1 MQAGRTDHERP
12 ELTST
17 APSSATGSQ
26 AAATLDELVAQL
38 PEGAAITDPVK
49 TEAYRRD
56 RAEDPAAGTP
66 AAVVRATSTED
77 VQAVVR
83 FAAATGTPVVPRG
96 AGTSLSG
103 GSTAVDGGIVLSL
116 ERMRDIKI
124 DSVTRTAVTQPGAFN
139 GEVKEAA
146 GQHGLWYPPDPASF
160 TFCSIGGNIATNAGG
175 LCCVK
180 YGVTTDYV
188 LGMKVVLADG
198 RAIEL
203 GGPRLKDVAGLSLT
217 KLFVG
222 SEGTLGIITE
232 VTLRLVPAQ
241 RPPQTLVAT
250 FPTLDSATAAVLA
263 ITQRMRP
270 SMLEFMDRPTINA
283 VEDETKMGLDRD
295 AAAMIIVQSDEAAGH
310 AGVEI
315 ADVTALCETHGAS
328 EVFST
333 DDPDEGEAFIAARR
347 IAIPAV
353 EKKGTILLEDVGVPL
368 PNLGALVRGI
378 EEISQRHD
386 VLVAV
391 MAHAGD
397 GNTHPL
403 VVFDPTDAGQR
414 DRAHSAYGEIMDLA
428 VSLGGTITGEHGV
441 GRLKQPWLAGYLGE
455 DVLEINQRVKDALDP
470 QGILNPGVVF
480 DARTDSGKAATAEA
494 PAGSAAMA
502 AASASASA
510 AVPSEAPAPATS
522 ATGEAV
528 SFSTPTITYDLAAR
542 AVALTI
548 EEGKTAGVRTC
559 ATIVDPALQLVA
571 YGRTDGMTPHSVET
585 SRRKAQTAAST
596 RRPSALILP
605 ELAQKLEHGSGGML
619 TSIAGGVPIA
629 FDGVVV
635 GGLGVAGGKP
645 AEDAVIADA
654 VLAALG
660 ADPAEAAS

>member
-1 MQAGRTDHERP
+1 M
-12 ELTST
+12 TST
-17 APSSATGSQ
+17 APSAASGGRT
-26 AAATLDELVAQL
+26 AATLDELVAQL
-38 PEGAAITDPVK
+38 PDGAVITDPVK

-56 RAEDPAAGTP
+56 RAEDPNAGTP

-83 FAAATGTPVVPRG
+83 YAAATGTPVVPRG

-103 GSTAVDGGIVLSL
+103 GSTAIDGGIVLSL
-116 ERMRDIKI
+116 ERMRDITI
-124 DSVTRTAVTQPGAFN
+124 DPVTRTAVTQPGAFN
-139 GEVKEAA
+139 VEVKEAA
-146 GQHGLWYPPDPASF
+146 GEHDLWYPPDPASF

-241 RPPQTLVAT
+241 RPPHTLVAT

-295 AAAMIIVQSDEAAGH
+295 AAAMIIVQSDEPAGH

-315 ADVTALCETHGAS
+315 AEVTQLCESNGAT

-333 DDPDEGEAFIAARR
+333 DDADEGEAFIAARR

-368 PNLGALVRGI
+368 PRLGALVSGI
-378 EEISQRHD
+378 DEISQRHD

-403 VVFDPTDAGQR
+403 VVFDPTDAEQR
-414 DRAHSAYGEIMDLA
+414 ERAHTAYGEIMDLA

-455 DVLEINQRVKDALDP
+455 DVLDINQRVKDALDP

-480 DARTDSGKAATAEA
+480 DARPESDPVTAEA
-494 PAGSAAMA
+494 PAGAAAAAAAPAGAA
-502 AASASASA
+502 AASA
-510 AVPSEAPAPATS
+510 AVQTDAPAPMTS
-522 ATGEAV
+522 TTGEPV

-548 EEGKTAGVRTC
+548 EEGKKAGVRTC

-605 ELAQKLEHGSGGML
+605 ELAQKLEHGTGGLL

-645 AEDAVIADA
+645 PEDAAIADA

-660 ADPAEAAS
+660 ADPAETAS